1 MRRLLILCALVALLC
16 ASIGAAA
23 AQDPSQR
30 HLSLKQL
37 MLELINDARRAAGAP
52 DVRLGTNAA
61 AQLHAEQMV
70 AECFHSHWGRDGLKP
85 YMRYSLL
92 GGYQNNAENVRGAN
106 RFFGS
111 DPCAVAASAEPPD
124 LEWLVRDAMDAWL
137 RSPGHRQTLLDP
149 THRLVNVGIAWR
161 GGRGARA
168 GRGGESY
175 IFRAV
180 QHFEGDYVRLN
191 APVSLAASVLTLSGR
206 IVNGASL
213 QTGLIVYHDPQPQP
227 QSRAS
232 LALTSAYCGGYPVA
246 AVLPSANWTYRSTTP
261 DCVEP
266 ALAGPRADGG
276 WIDLSVIAAD
286 RWQVEGAE
294 FSIRADL
301 SSALRRFGAGVYT
314 IALVGEVDEQRTELL
329 NYALFYGLWPLNR
342 AWTYSSGPIT
352 APALI
357 ERLDLEVVFYWD
369 GASWRGYAA
378 SGGAPIPGAA
388 DFTVEAGDW
397 LWLTP
402 AR

>member
-1 MRRLLILCALVALLC
+1 MRRLLILCALVALIC

-61 AQLHAEQMV
+61 AQLHAEQAV
-70 AECFHSHWGRDGLKP
+70 AGCFTGHWGLDGLKP

-92 GGYQNNAENVRGAN
+92 GGYQGNAENAY
-106 RFFGS
+106 GS
-111 DPCAVAASAEPPD
+111 SFYRADEDPCAVHASTDRPD
-124 LEWLVRDAMDAWL
+124 LGQLVREAMTGWL
-137 RSPGHRQTLLDP
+137 NSPGHRRTLLDP
-149 THRLVNVGIAWR
+149 SHRLVNIGIAWR
-161 GGRGARA
+161 GS
-168 GRGGESY
+168 EHY

-191 APVSLAASVLTLSGR
+191 APVSLAAGVLTLSGR

-213 QTGLIVYHDPQPQP
+213 QAGLIVYHDPQPQP

-266 ALAGPRADGG
+266 ALAGPRADGS

>member
-1 MRRLLILCALVALLC
+1 MRRLLALCAFVAFLW
-16 ASIGAAA
+16 ASIGAAD

-37 MLELINDARRAAGAP
+37 MLELINEARREAGAP

-61 AQLHAEQMV
+61 AQLHAEQAV
-70 AECFHSHWGRDGLKP
+70 AGCFTGHWGLDGLKP

-92 GGYQNNAENVRGAN
+92 GGYQGNAENAY
-106 RFFGS
+106 GS
-111 DPCAVAASAEPPD
+111 SFYRADAGPCAVHTSTDRPD
-124 LEWLVRDAMDAWL
+124 LGQLVREAMTGWL
-137 RSPGHRQTLLDP
+137 NSPGHRRTLLDP
-149 THRLVNVGIAWR
+149 SHRLVNIGIAWR
-161 GGRGARA
+161 GG
-168 GRGGESY
+168 EHY

-191 APVSLAASVLTLSGR
+191 APVSLAAGVLTLSGR

-213 QTGLIVYHDPQPQP
+213 QTELVVYHDPQPQP

-232 LALTSAYCGGYPVA
+232 LALTSAYCGGYPAA

-266 ALAGPRADGG
+266 TLAGPRADGG
-276 WIDLSVIAAD
+276 WIDLPVISAQ
-286 RWQVEGAE
+286 RWKVDGTT
-294 FSIRADL
+294 FDIRADL

-314 IALVGEVDEQRTELL
+314 VALGGEVDGTRTKLL
-329 NYALFYGLWPLNR
+329 EYALFYGLWPLNR
-342 AWTYSSGPIT
+342 AWVYSAGPIT
-352 APALI
+352 ASTLI
-357 ERLDLEVVFYWD
+357 ERLDLETVFHWD
-369 GASWRGYAA
+369 GAAWRSYAA
-378 SGGAPIPGAA
+378 SSAGPIPGAV
-388 DFTVEAGDW
+388 DFTIETGDW

>member
-30 HLSLKQL
+30 HLPLKQL

-92 GGYQNNAENVRGAN
+92 GGYQNNAENVRGAS

-161 GGRGARA
+161 GS
-168 GRGGESY
+168 EHY

-180 QHFEGDYVRLN
+180 QHFEGDYARLDRLPSVVRGQL
-191 APVSLAASVLTLSGR
+191 SLSGR
-206 IVNGASL
+206 TVNGASPGTRTNL
-213 QTGLIVYHDPQPQP
+213 TIYYDPQPQP
-227 QSRAS
+227 QTRA
-232 LALTSAYCGGYPVA
+232 ALGATGSYCGGYPVA
-246 AVLPSANWTYRSTTP
+246 AVFPSAAWTGWSSTPSCIEPGAAAPRSDGESIKLPTI
-261 DCVEP
+261 V
-266 ALAGPRADGG
+266 ADE
-276 WIDLSVIAAD
+276 
-286 RWQVEGAE
+286 WQVDDAE

-329 NYALFYGLWPLNR
+329 EYALFYGLWPLNR

>member
-1 MRRLLILCALVALLC
+1 MRRLLILCALVALIC

-30 HLSLKQL
+30 HLPLKQL

-52 DVRLGTNAA
+52 EVRLGTNAA

-92 GGYQNNAENVRGAN
+92 GGYQNNAENVAEQNVWPRGGN
-106 RFFGS
+106 
-111 DPCAVAASAEPPD
+111 PCAARASAESPD
-124 LEWLVRDAMDAWL
+124 LEQLVRNAMAGWL
-137 RSPGHRQTLLDP
+137 NSSGHRRTLLDP
-149 THRLVNVGIAWR
+149 SHRLVNIGIAWR
-161 GGRGARA
+161 GS
-168 GRGGESY
+168 EHY

-191 APVSLAASVLTLSGR
+191 APVSLAAGVLTLSGR

-314 IALVGEVDEQRTELL
+314 IVLAGEVDEQRTELL
-329 NYALFYGLWPLNR
+329 KYALFYGLWPLNR

-397 LWLTP
+397 LWLSS

>member
-1 MRRLLILCALVALLC
+1 MPRLLILCALVALIC

-92 GGYQNNAENVRGAN
+92 GGYQSNAENVRGAN

-124 LEWLVRDAMDAWL
+124 LEWLIRDAMDAWL

-180 QHFEGDYVRLN
+180 QHFEGDYARLDRLPSIVRGQL
-191 APVSLAASVLTLSGR
+191 SLSGR
-206 IVNGASL
+206 TVNGASPGTNL
-213 QTGLIVYHDPQPQP
+213 TIYYDPPPQP
-227 QSRAS
+227 QSRA
-232 LALTSAYCGGYPVA
+232 ALGATGSYCGGYPVA
-246 AVLPSANWTYRSTTP
+246 AVFPSAAWTGSSSTPSCIEPGAAAPRSDGESIKLPTI
-261 DCVEP
+261 V
-266 ALAGPRADGG
+266 ADE
-276 WIDLSVIAAD
+276 
-286 RWQVEGAE
+286 WQVDGAE

-342 AWTYSSGPIT
+342 AWIYSSGPIT
-352 APALI
+352 ASALI
-357 ERLDLEVVFYWD
+357 ERLDLEAAFHWD
-369 GASWRGYAA
+369 GTAWRGYAA

-388 DFTVEAGDW
+388 DFTVGAGDW
-397 LWLTP
+397 LWLSS